1 MTKFESEGGQFVLIV
16 LQCVLCLSSYNSA
29 VMPMGWLEKLMEE
42 TLGMVIGE
50 DHVEEFLL
58 QDPQPVLPAFH
69 AWLLSQPGKLLF
81 YTP

>member
-1 MTKFESEGGQFVLIV
+1 
-16 LQCVLCLSSYNSA
+16 
-29 VMPMGWLEKLMEE
+29 MEE